1 MRSKNVHFFSIFATF
16 QLFFLLTFNKLFWL
30 WQKAGKIAENSSA
43 EIEFRC
49 WLSSVCKCPN
59 PKSSCV
65 GWLEFFTHFPAFFV
79 FLPICNFPHFLNVKK
94 NYKIGGKFKLP
105 KSGWVCSFVWQ
116 NQVTLHLFCN
126 LSLRLTGWNKSQK
139 IRGSLLGHQNK
150 CIFRIF
156 TFLNLEEKSSF

>member
-1 MRSKNVHFFSIFATF
+1 MSTFFQFLPPFSSNF
-16 QLFFLLTFNKLFWL
+16 FFLLTFNKLFWL

-65 GWLEFFTHFPAFFV
+65 GWLEFFTHFLAFFV

-94 NYKIGGKFKLP
+94 ITKLAGNSNFTNLDMSVALSVKI
-105 KSGWVCSFVWQ
+105 KSPYTSFVTYHLDWQ
-116 NQVTLHLFCN
+116 GGTKVKKFVGV
-126 LSLRLTGWNKSQK
+126 S
-139 IRGSLLGHQNK
+139 
-150 CIFRIF
+150 
-156 TFLNLEEKSSF
+156 

>member
-1 MRSKNVHFFSIFATF
+1 MQVFHVVRLLGNLELFKVRLFSFYHSQLEHKENILCWDTEKSIICNVSGEVKECPLFSIFATFFF

-30 WQKAGKIAENSSA
+30 LQKAGKIAENSSA

-105 KSGWVCSFVWQ
+105 KS
-116 NQVTLHLFCN
+116 
-126 LSLRLTGWNKSQK
+126 
-139 IRGSLLGHQNK
+139 
-150 CIFRIF
+150 
-156 TFLNLEEKSSF
+156 